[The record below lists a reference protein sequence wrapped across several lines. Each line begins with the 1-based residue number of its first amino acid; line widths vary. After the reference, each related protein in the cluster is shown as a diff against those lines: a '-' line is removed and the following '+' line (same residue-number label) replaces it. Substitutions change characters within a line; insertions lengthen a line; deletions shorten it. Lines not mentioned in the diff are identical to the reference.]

1 MSVDQ
6 KLKLQ
11 IGEMIVQL
19 AMAANRI
26 EELEVKIKELEE
38 VATVAPL
45 NKGNSQGEVRRAADA

>member
-26 EELEVKIKELEE
+26 EELEARIKELEQG
-38 VATVAPL
+38 TSAPPL
-45 NKGNSQGEVRRAADA
+45 SKGNSQEEHRISP